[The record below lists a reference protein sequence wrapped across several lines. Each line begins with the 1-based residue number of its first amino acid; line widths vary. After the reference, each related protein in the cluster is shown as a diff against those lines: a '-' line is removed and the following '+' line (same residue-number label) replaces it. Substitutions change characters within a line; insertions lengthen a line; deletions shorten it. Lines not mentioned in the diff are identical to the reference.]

1 VSTLTTKRARKLG
14 DKSGRKKPHDSHEP
28 LELRERL
35 RHQWDVLD
43 LERRMLENAEHRVR
57 YGLIIF
63 GAVNTG
69 VVLFLA
75 RQPLLIPLSPSLAL
89 LLRAMAA
96 LYVLV
101 AFTVL
106 AGALRSLRPGLSAR
120 QIARLVKSELVP
132 ERRDQVLLSLIPT
145 GEGLAR
151 LSELHRAWRTV
162 SAEQLS
168 AELTQACLIIST
180 DMEGKAIVMRRLYAS
195 LGVMLALAATV
206 VAGLALLRPGT

>member
-1 VSTLTTKRARKLG
+1 MSPITAKRARKRA
-14 DKSGRKKPHDSHEP
+14 DKAGRRKSDDRHEP
-28 LELRERL
+28 LALRERL

-69 VVLFLA
+69 VVLLLA
-75 RQPLLIPLSPSLAL
+75 RQPLIAPLSPSLAL
-89 LLRAMAA
+89 LLRGMAA

-120 QIARLVKSELVP
+120 QITRLVRSEFVP

-168 AELTQACLIIST
+168 AELTQASLIIST

-195 LGVMLALAATV
+195 LGVMLTLAAAV